1 MGIIL
6 VHQSACQPS
15 VVHVPLNFSE
25 KIMPLKVLFVSS
37 EVFPLIKTGGL
48 ADVSGS
54 LPTALQGLGVDI
66 RILIPGYTSVLSQL
80 KELQLIATVHQ
91 LPHIGSAELLLGVIE
106 HTQVKIVVIKAKTLY
121 ERDGGPYADANGQ
134 EWQDN
139 PIRFGVLSKVA
150 AILASDHSPITDW
163 QPNIVHCNDWQTG
176 LTPAYMKL
184 VDNSQAKSIISLH
197 NMAFQGCYAPHWV
210 TTLGLPSAGFSI
222 EGYEYHGQ
230 LSFLK
235 AGIFYAD
242 AISTVSPRYAKEIQ
256 TAAFGFGLEGL
267 LTKRGDEIKGI
278 LNGIETEEWNPETDQ
293 YLIKNY
299 SSTNLSGK
307 QQVKLA
313 LQEKL
318 GLNIDASAPLLGVVS
333 RLTYQKGLDM
343 LLPHLQTL
351 IDSGCQFAL
360 LGGGESTLETAFQSL
375 AATNP
380 GHISVTIGYNEPLSH
395 QIMAGCDMF
404 IMPSRFEP
412 CGLNQLYGL
421 AYGTPPIVNAT
432 GGLADSVV
440 DSNVAHIENKTAN
453 GFVMVEAS
461 AEGLMACI
469 TRALDIFHHDEETWK
484 NIQKNGMSQ
493 NLSWDNSAKEYLAL
507 YQKLIA

>member
-1 MGIIL
+1 
-6 VHQSACQPS
+6 
-15 VVHVPLNFSE
+15 
-25 KIMPLKVLFVSS
+25 MPLKVLFVSS

-54 LPTALQGLGVDI
+54 LPTALKGLGVDI
-66 RILIPGYTSVLSQL
+66 RILMPGYLPVLEQL
-80 KELQLIATVHQ
+80 IDLQSIATVND
-91 LPHIGSAELLLGVIE
+91 LPYVGNAELLLGTIKD
-106 HTQVKIVVIKAKTLY
+106 TQVKVIVIKAPSLY
-121 ERDGGPYADANGQ
+121 ERDGGPYSDAHGQ

-139 PIRFGVLSKVA
+139 PIRFGLLSKVA
-150 AILASDHSPITDW
+150 SILASGHSPISDW
-163 QPNIVHCNDWQTG
+163 HPNIVHCNDWQTG

-184 VDNSQAKSIISLH
+184 TEHSKAKSLISLH
-197 NMAFQGCYAPHWV
+197 NMAFQGCYPPNWV
-210 TTLGLPSAGFSI
+210 TTLGLPSSGFSI
-222 EGYEYHGQ
+222 EGFEYHGQ

-278 LNGIETEEWNPETDQ
+278 LNGIETDEWSPEKDA
-293 YLIKNY
+293 YLVKNF
-299 SSTNLSGK
+299 SASKIAGK
-307 QQVKLA
+307 KQVKKA
-313 LQEKL
+313 LQEHL
-318 GLNIDASAPLLGVVS
+318 GLNIDANAPLLGVVS

-343 LLPHLQTL
+343 LIPHLQKL
-351 IDSGCQFAL
+351 IDDGCQFAL
-360 LGGGESTLETAFQSL
+360 LGGGESALESAFLEL
-375 AATNP
+375 AVQNP
-380 GHISVTIGYNEPLSH
+380 GRISVTIGYNEPLSH

-440 DSNVAHIENKTAN
+440 DSNAAHIADKTAN

-461 AEGLMACI
+461 ADGLIACI
-469 TRALDIFHHDEETWK
+469 SRALEMFRHDEKTWRK
-484 NIQKNGMSQ
+484 IQKTGMSQ
-493 NLSWDNSAKEYLAL
+493 NLSWDKSAEEYLAL
-507 YQKLIA
+507 YKNLMH